1 MLNVPFNVLKD
12 FVQIMK
18 LELVPGLIQ
27 QQQLKWSVQWCLRIP
42 PSAVPIVPIGM
53 AGVHVCRNK
62 ILFFVSIVFSYIIS
76 FTCYQYD
83 ELLNLH
89 DI

>member
-18 LELVPGLIQ
+18 LELVPGLAQ

-42 PSAVPIVPIGM
+42 PSATPIVPTGM
-53 AGVHVCRNK
+53 AGVLVCRNK
-62 ILFFVSIVFSYIIS
+62 ILFFVSIQLFFLSDRMIGRI
-76 FTCYQYD
+76 
-83 ELLNLH
+83 
-89 DI
+89 

>member
-18 LELVPGLIQ
+18 LELVPGLAQ

-42 PSAVPIVPIGM
+42 PSATPIVPTGM
-53 AGVHVCRNK
+53 AAVLVCRNK
-62 ILFFVSIVFSYIIS
+62 ILFFVRIFLY
-76 FTCYQYD
+76 
-83 ELLNLH
+83 
-89 DI
+89 